1 MDIISTFGLFHQD
14 KVRLNDILSHFSG
27 GHNFYELFTVDIFK
41 SYYMHEDFKFNSCL
55 LTTAIKL

>member
-41 SYYMHEDFKFNSCL
+41 SYYMHEDFKF
-55 LTTAIKL
+55 